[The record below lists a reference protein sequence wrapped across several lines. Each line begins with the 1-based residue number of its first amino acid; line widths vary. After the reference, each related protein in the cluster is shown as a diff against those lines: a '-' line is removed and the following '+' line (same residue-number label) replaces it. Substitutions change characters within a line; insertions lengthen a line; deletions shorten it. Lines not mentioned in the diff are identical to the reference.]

1 MTQLELGEKLFKQF
15 IPHLSRLRRRFI
27 ANHVIPHVIHGA
39 EQYLVWAA
47 EEGMKGVASNPA
59 IAPVLTPT
67 EIADLIAY
75 YALTH
80 EFNRRSQSDQSD

>member
-15 IPHLSRLRRRFI
+15 VSYLPRFI
-27 ANHVIPHVIHGA
+27 VRRVILEA
-39 EQYLVWAA
+39 EERSKQYLVWAA

-59 IAPVLTPT
+59 IAPVLTPI

-80 EFNRRSQSDQSD
+80 EFDRRNQSDQSD